1 MNKNN
6 DNDRIDKSAIDKGA
20 IDEREWLAQE
30 RAMRDA
36 REGAASTDPMA
47 MRYRKIADALR
58 APLPDLLPPDF
69 AAQVARQAEI
79 NAKAPVIAPE
89 PPAEKGFEFK
99 LERGLLGLLGL
110 GSAVVAGV
118 YGQAWLAPTRELLH
132 LDSNVAVNWALA
144 LGVCVGVSWLTEQ
157 LRRRRESAPH
167 AA

>member
-6 DNDRIDKSAIDKGA
+6 DHVDNDR

-47 MRYRKIADALR
+47 MRYRKVADALR
-58 APLPDLLPPDF
+58 APLPDLLPADF

-79 NAKAPVIAPE
+79 NAKAPVMAPE
-89 PPAEKGFEFK
+89 PPAEKGFEFN

-132 LDSNVAVNWALA
+132 LDSNVALNWALA
-144 LGVCVGVSWLTEQ
+144 LGVCVGASWLTEQ